1 MKPKIVFFGTPEFA
15 RDILRDI
22 HYEFEIVG
30 VVTAPDAPVGRKRVI
45 TPAPVKDFAL
55 EKEYRVFTPEK
66 LKKNPEFLQNLR
78 DLQPDLMIV
87 VAYGLIIPRSYLDA
101 FPDKWLNIH
110 PSILPQYRGPAPM
123 HAPLLN
129 GDARTGTS
137 IMVMDQKMDHGP
149 ILAQALI
156 PVEVDT
162 LFVELSNVLRQLSSD
177 LLLTVTRGYL
187 DGSLLPQEQE
197 HELATFT
204 NMIHR
209 NDGFI
214 DWNLPATNIFNQY
227 RAYHLW
233 PESASW
239 VMHHDAPKKITLEK
253 LALSDE
259 TPAHEMLPGSIVW
272 KGKKMLVVC
281 GENSMLEILQLKP
294 AGKNSLTTQDFRNG
308 YREVVK
314 FFTP

>member
-45 TPAPVKDFAL
+45 TPTPVKDFAL

>member
-45 TPAPVKDFAL
+45 TPTPVKDFAL

-214 DWNLPATNIFNQY
+214 DLNLPATNIFNQY